1 MVGTTCPNCQHE
13 VMTFGVFVRK
23 ADVNK
28 IFLCPGCAAELTRPT
43 NKVLLLIFAGI
54 LILLALI
61 LSISWQQWHGFV
73 KAILSLLAFAFYY
86 FLVKFIGWKFIGWDR
101 VNSDQEA

>member
-28 IFLCPGCAAELTRPT
+28 IFLCRAAQP
-43 NKVLLLIFAGI
+43 N
-54 LILLALI
+54 
-61 LSISWQQWHGFV
+61 
-73 KAILSLLAFAFYY
+73 
-86 FLVKFIGWKFIGWDR
+86 
-101 VNSDQEA
+101 